1 MVEWEQ
7 EWSAARS
14 VGWMHE
20 LVLSATRSMG
30 GCELDWSA
38 TWSMGGYGLDLL
50 DARLM
55 GGCELDWSDA
65 RSVGWHEPDWADIF
79 WNLFIL
85 LTCSFQLIFIISS
98 SLSCRLSSRFIFLA
112 WLATDF
118 CSSSVIH
125 AWSLALSVV
134 FALAMMSCSSDLLT
148 FC

>member
-1 MVEWEQ
+1 
-7 EWSAARS
+7 
-14 VGWMHE
+14 
-20 LVLSATRSMG
+20 MG

-38 TWSMGGYGLDLL
+38 TRSMGGY
-50 DARLM
+50 
-55 GGCELDWSDA
+55 ELDWSDA

-79 WNLFIL
+79 WNLFII
-85 LTCSFQLIFIISS
+85 LTFSFQLLFIISS

-118 CSSSVIH
+118 CSSSVSRFIFLAWLATDFCSSSVIH
-125 AWSLALSVV
+125 AWSLALSLV